1 MLEPNELFGLCVLLL
16 GIMVVPGMDMALVAG
31 TALRKGTTAA
41 WSALAGIVTGGAIL
55 AVWTAAITV
64 FLLFR
69 ASLLLACVLAFGA
82 IYLGWLAL
90 IFLHE
95 SVRAAP
101 LATAMEMAAG
111 GRTGSVVKPYAVGI
125 ATCVVNPKAHIFL
138 LSVLP
143 PLFSRHPASVPL
155 VVVEYSVL
163 AAIFQVGVYGLVIAG
178 VDGSASKLI
187 GLPNIRRW
195 VSAGLGVV
203 LLAAAVVGAHQA
215 ILAFQGDL
223 IR

>member
-1 MLEPNELFGLCVLLL
+1 
-16 GIMVVPGMDMALVAG
+16 
-31 TALRKGTTAA
+31 
-41 WSALAGIVTGGAIL
+41 
-55 AVWTAAITV
+55 
-64 FLLFR
+64 
-69 ASLLLACVLAFGA
+69 
-82 IYLGWLAL
+82 
-90 IFLHE
+90 
-95 SVRAAP
+95 
-101 LATAMEMAAG
+101 
-111 GRTGSVVKPYAVGI
+111 
-125 ATCVVNPKAHIFL
+125 
-138 LSVLP
+138 
-143 PLFSRHPASVPL
+143 
-155 VVVEYSVL
+155 VL